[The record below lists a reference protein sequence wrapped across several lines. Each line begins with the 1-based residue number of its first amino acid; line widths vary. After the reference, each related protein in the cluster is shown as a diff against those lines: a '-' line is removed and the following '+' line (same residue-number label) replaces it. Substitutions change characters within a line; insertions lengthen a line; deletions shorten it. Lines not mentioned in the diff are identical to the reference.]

1 MRFETGHPKVGGRRK
16 GTPNKA
22 TQRGRELAQAI
33 IEDPKYLRH
42 LRKRLRDWDAP
53 SGMESLLWAYAFGRP
68 LDPNAPRK
76 RQVTQPPPQDSG
88 TGVNGD

>member
-1 MRFETGHPKVGGRRK
+1 MRFETGHEKKGGRKK

-33 IEDPKYLRH
+33 IEDPKYQRH
-42 LRKRLRDWDAP
+42 LRKRLRDFEP
-53 SGMESLLWAYAFGRP
+53 PCGMEILLWAYAFGRP

-76 RQVTQPPPQDSG
+76 RQVTQPPQDSG
-88 TGVNGD
+88 TGVEID